1 MLNYSIVTPDLVK
14 LIIIFINRGEFA
26 IDTLDKNMTMI
37 QEIFQNDDTLMIQR
51 FQNQYD
57 SSIKCCIFYIEGMV
71 DNDLINDNI
80 ILPVIKGIIV
90 PDDLSMIDHL
100 IQSIIPSIN
109 SGKSLDRITLVD
121 SIIDGDTVLFLDG
134 FEEGIIIQSN
144 GMKTRQIEE
153 PDVERS
159 LRGPRE
165 GFTESLPVNLSL
177 IRRRLQ
183 TKDLKFKY
191 LTIGERTNT
200 KVCICYL
207 EGLADENI
215 LPTLYDQLNS
225 ISIDGVLSVKYI
237 QEYIDINPF
246 SLFETTSSTEKPD
259 VVVAKLLE
267 GRIAIIADGTPV
279 VMTLPCLFIEAFQ
292 SADDYY
298 LNYYFASINRI
309 IRILGFLATISTP
322 ALYLSLVAFHPEMIP
337 TPLIMSIYASRLG
350 VPLPTVLELV
360 GLLLVFEILREAGT
374 RMPAYVGQALSIV
387 GALVLGTAAVDAKF
401 VSAPIV
407 IVVGLS
413 GITSLMTP
421 SITGAA
427 IIIKIGL
434 IALSSILGL
443 YGYVMGMAFL
453 LIHLLK
459 LRSFGVPFMGN
470 LTSLKPQDLKDTA
483 IRSPR
488 WYMRYRPKFIG
499 DKNPIR
505 STGGKNHE

>member
-1 MLNYSIVTPDLVK
+1 MTLLDENID
-14 LIIIFINRGEFA
+14 II
-26 IDTLDKNMTMI
+26 L
-37 QEIFQNDDTLMIQR
+37 EIFQNDDTIMFQK

-71 DNDLINDNI
+71 DNNIINDNI
-80 ILPVIKGIIV
+80 ILPITKNALV
-90 PDDLSMIDHL
+90 PDDLSTIDYL
-100 IQSIIPSIN
+100 IERVIPSIN
-109 SGKSLDRITLVD
+109 SGKSSDTLILVD
-121 SIIDGDTVLFLDG
+121 SIIAGDTVLFING
-134 FEEGIIIQSN
+134 FKEGITIQSN

-165 GFTESLPVNLSL
+165 GFSESLVVNLSL
-177 IRRRLQ
+177 IRRRLR

-191 LTIGERTNT
+191 MTIGERTNT
-200 KVCICYL
+200 RICISYI
-207 EGLADENI
+207 EGLADGNI
-215 LPTLYDQLNS
+215 LNTLYDKLNS
-225 ISIDGVLSVKYI
+225 INIDGILSVKYI
-237 QEYIDINPF
+237 QEYIDENPF

-259 VVVAKLLE
+259 IVVAKLLE

-279 VMTLPCLFIEAFQ
+279 VMTLPCLFIEGFQ

-298 LNYYFASINRI
+298 LNYYFASINRML
-309 IRILGFLATISTP
+309 RIWGFLTTISIP
-322 ALYLSLVAFHPEMIP
+322 AIYLSLVTFHQELIP

-350 VPLPTVLELV
+350 VPFPTVLELI
-360 GLLLVFEILREAGT
+360 GLLIVFEILREAGT

-387 GALVLGTAAVDAKF
+387 GALVLGSAAVEAKF

-421 SITGAA
+421 SIAGAT

-443 YGYVMGMAFL
+443 YGYIMGMAFL

-459 LRSFGVPFMGN
+459 LKSFGVPFMAS
-470 LTSLKPQDLKDTA
+470 LTSLRMQDLQDTA
-483 IRSPR
+483 IRAPR

-505 STGGKNHE
+505 STGGKDHE